1 VRRLALIAAVLAATI
16 AAAVIVVGQSRSDGA
31 VNGPYVVRAIFDDA
45 SYAATGEDVT
55 IAGANV
61 GSITSLGVTSSNQA
75 AVTITIHNPGF
86 VPFYANAQCT
96 IRPQS
101 LIGDEYVDCEPGTSS
116 HARLTR
122 ITRGPGHGDYY
133 LPVARTS
140 SPINTDIVQDI
151 STEPVRESLAVIIG
165 ELGTGL
171 AARGSDLNAVIRR
184 ANPALGNTD
193 TVLKILDSQDHTLAR
208 LATSSEQVL
217 APLAAE
223 RRQISGFVV
232 HANTTAVAAA
242 QRSADIAKTFHEFPS
257 FLRQLRPLMA
267 DLGTL
272 SDQGTPVMN
281 ELGTSAASLGDEFA
295 QLTPF
300 ARSART
306 ALIDLGNAAQHSQS
320 DLVDSEPLARRLLAV
335 GRNARPSADSLD
347 TLLESLN
354 KTGGIEQL
362 MNLLY
367 EGTAAGNGFN
377 KLGHYVRTEP
387 LTSGCTAYVT
397 ANQGNCS
404 ADFTTGHSGPSSD
417 ATQTGSDARA
427 TVQQDIVDR
436 ALRAVNTPS
445 KSSVSGLLSYLMG
458 SGG

>member
-1 VRRLALIAAVLAATI
+1 VRRLALIASVLAATI

-31 VNGPYVVRAIFDDA
+31 VNGPYVVRAIFDNA

-75 AVTITIHNPGF
+75 AVTITIHNADF
-86 VPFYANAQCT
+86 APFYANAQCT

-122 ITRGPGHGDYY
+122 ITRGPGSGDYY

-140 SPINTDIVQDI
+140 SPINTDIVQDL

-171 AARGSDLNAVIRR
+171 ATRGSDLNAVIRR

-193 TVLKILDSQDHTLAR
+193 KVLKILDGQDHTLAR

-223 RRQISGFVV
+223 RRQISGFVI

-272 SDQGTPVMN
+272 SDEGTPVMT
-281 ELGTSAASLGDEFA
+281 ELGTSAASVGDEFA

-306 ALIDLGNAAQHSQS
+306 ALIDLGSAAQRSQT

-335 GRNARPSADSLD
+335 GRNARPGADSLD
-347 TLLESLN
+347 TLLTSLN

-362 MNLLY
+362 MNVLY

-377 KLGHYVRTEP
+377 KLGHYVRAEP
-387 LTSGCTAYVT
+387 ITGTCTNYVT
-397 ANQGNCS
+397 VHDDACS

-417 ATQTGSDARA
+417 STRSAGPA

-436 ALRAVNTPS
+436 ALRAAKAPS
-445 KSSVSGLLSYLMG
+445 ESSVSGLLSYLLG
-458 SGG
+458 SGK